1 MKYGDLASQSRTCR
15 PIARG
20 ISLRRVPLVIYYD
33 FTSAESFAIHEIARA
48 HLRPGAIDWR
58 GVQVDETLPVPM
70 MVLDRRARE
79 RLEMGISD
87 AKKAWPAGKLETP
100 RGMPNTKLALQSV
113 ASVERMHKTRADDFR
128 AALFH
133 AFWHRGED
141 LSDIAIVRRAAD
153 VAGVPPWAEL
163 GNQAAQGMQVSWELA
178 WKTERLGGVP
188 RVIRPDGQILW
199 KVKSETEAREFLS
212 A

>member
-1 MKYGDLASQSRTCR
+1 
-15 PIARG
+15 
-20 ISLRRVPLVIYYD
+20 VPLVIYYD

-48 HLRPGAIDWR
+48 HLRAGAIDWR

-70 MVLDRRARE
+70 TVLDRRARE
-79 RLEMGISD
+79 RIEMD
-87 AKKAWPAGKLETP
+87 VHEAKQAWPSGTIEVP
-100 RGMPNTKLALQSV
+100 RGMPNTKLALQAV
-113 ASVERMHKTRADDFR
+113 ASVERMHKTRADEFR
-128 AALFH
+128 EALFH

-141 LSDIAIVRRAAD
+141 ISDIVIVRRAAD
-153 VAGVPPWAEL
+153 AAGVPPWAEL

-188 RVIRPDGQILW
+188 RVIRADGQILW
-199 KVKSETEAREFLS
+199 KVKSEAEAREFLS